1 MSIKS
6 YAQAMLEGILFA
18 MEEDATINLVGG
30 SLFGLG
36 PQRALAA
43 QLRER
48 FGERIIDPPISESA
62 AVALGIGAAMAG
74 DRPMIDI
81 GTASFVY
88 EAWSQLVNEAGP
100 AHYMTNG
107 QVSVPV
113 TLHMLHG
120 LRGGSAAQHGGS
132 PGAMLWNAP
141 GIEIVLPSC
150 ASDVK
155 GLIRSALK
163 SDNPTVV
170 IGHAKLLGL
179 EEEVADEDYA
189 IPLGKADIKREG
201 RDITLVAT
209 SLMVGRTLEA
219 AEVLKSKGIEAEV
232 IDPRTLVPLD
242 KGAILASVAKTG
254 RLAVIDEANQ
264 SCSVASEIT
273 AIVATEG
280 FADLKGPVIRIARP
294 DVPIPFSPPMEERL
308 IVTAERIAEAVLAGI
323 AG

>member
-6 YAQAMLEGILFA
+6 YAQAMLEGMLFA
-18 MEEDATINLVGG
+18 MEEDERINLVGG

-36 PQRALAA
+36 PQRALSA

-48 FGERIIDPPISESA
+48 FGGRIIDPPISESA
-62 AVALGIGAAMAG
+62 AVSLGIGAAMAG

-132 PGAMLWNAP
+132 PQAMMWNAP

-150 ASDVK
+150 AADVK

-189 IPLGKADIKREG
+189 IPLGQADIKREG
-201 RDITLVAT
+201 SDITLVAT
-209 SLMVGRTLEA
+209 SLMVSRTLEA
-219 AEVLKSKGIEAEV
+219 AETLKAQGIEAEV

-264 SCSVASEIT
+264 SCSVASEIA

-308 IVTAERIAEAVLAGI
+308 TVTAERIAEAVAAGI
-323 AG
+323 G